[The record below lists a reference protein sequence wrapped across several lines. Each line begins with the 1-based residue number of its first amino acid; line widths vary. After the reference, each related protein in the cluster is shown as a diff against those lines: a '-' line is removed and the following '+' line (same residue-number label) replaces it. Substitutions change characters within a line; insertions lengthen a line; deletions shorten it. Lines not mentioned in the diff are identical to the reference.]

1 MDGTIS
7 RNGNKQGLFK
17 CQFPTKRKKTKER
30 KGKKRKIKKKRKQ
43 REREREDIKVLSHWA

>member
-30 KGKKRKIKKKRKQ
+30 KGKKRKIKKENKG
-43 REREREDIKVLSHWA
+43 EREREDIKVLSHWA